1 MTRATDHVVRGLRRL
16 VRTWEGSTI
25 MGQRAAYTFF
35 VRIFRS
41 SSSTR
46 LPFLPRDAVTGVTL
60 PPLCHHSV
68 QWEGGKE
75 SQKSPEHTTTRAQE
89 QPGWVS
95 THLFLCFIPTTITSF
110 ADTGTGA
117 GGGEGYVWMF
127 NDSVES
133 VKVIYEE
140 KCWSAVKN
148 IAFWVCVGIRFSTD
162 YQEH

>member
-1 MTRATDHVVRGLRRL
+1 MFSGKVERRA
-16 VRTWEGSTI
+16 
-25 MGQRAAYTFF
+25 
-35 VRIFRS
+35 RS
-41 SSSTR
+41 HQNVQPPELKSSQ
-46 LPFLPRDAVTGVTL
+46 A
-60 PPLCHHSV
+60 
-68 QWEGGKE
+68 
-75 SQKSPEHTTTRAQE
+75 
-89 QPGWVS
+89 VS

-148 IAFWVCVGIRFSTD
+148 IAF
-162 YQEH
+162 